1 MLGVSHSKLK
11 HSELVRT
18 ARVNSELTNPQGT
31 LGSEHCSHT
40 TIAADFESW
49 AFFVLYRISIAP
61 NQFGYGRGRCQG
73 WLWQRPMPGPMLE
86 SFQHGTML
94 SEAIMHCNGHQ
105 WAILLPRTF
114 SPSANKTHSTDQT
127 ASVHRKPVQICCS
140 VSLRFHPPGKG
151 LDESRCFPLI
161 YVVSQVVLKN
171 CRVEGVFR

>member
-49 AFFVLYRISIAP
+49 ALFVLYRILIFIAP

-73 WLWQRPMPGPMLE
+73 RCCDNAL
-86 SFQHGTML
+86 
-94 SEAIMHCNGHQ
+94 Q
-105 WAILLPRTF
+105 WALLLPRTF
-114 SPSANKTHSTDQT
+114 SPSANKTHGTDQI